1 MKLKQIPEDF
11 HVEELTD
18 VAPGRDGEFAL
29 YRLEKVNWTTPDA
42 LQIVSRQW
50 NVPWKLLGYG
60 GLKDRHAET
69 VQFVSIYRG
78 PRRNLDQERMR
89 LLYLGQVRQPFG
101 SQDIRANRFRIVIRS
116 LTVAE
121 VPTFQKAIAD
131 VSRAGVPNYFDDQRF
146 GSVGADGRFIGRELV
161 FGRYEEGLK
170 MALAAPYEFDRADAK
185 EEKRILIDHWND
197 WLTCKAKLP
206 RGHARSLVD
215 YLVHHPT
222 DFKGAIERL
231 RPELQGIYLSAYQS
245 ELWNRVLAKWLRN
258 AIPQEM
264 LGEVVMQRGPLPAPN
279 ALPPEITERWEK
291 LWLPL
296 ACPRYRPEPND
307 EGLPQLEEV
316 LAEEG
321 LTLKKLK
328 LPGLNR
334 PYFSKGERRGCLKPE
349 EMASTEAVDELNGGK
364 RKLILNFDLPRGSY
378 ATMVVK
384 RIAG

>member
-11 HVEELTD
+11 RVEELTE
-18 VAPGRDGEFAL
+18 VVPGPNGEFAL

-50 NVPWKLLGYG
+50 NVPWNAIGYG

-69 VQFVSIYRG
+69 VQYVSIYRG

-89 LLYLGQVRQPFG
+89 LFYLGQ
-101 SQDIRANRFRIVIRS
+101 IREQFDSKAISANRFRVVLRS
-116 LTVAE
+116 LTSAE
-121 VPTFQKAIAD
+121 VPEIQSAIAG
-131 VSRAGVPNYFDDQRF
+131 VSNAGVPNYFDDQRF

-170 MALAAPYEFDRADAK
+170 MALAAPYEYDRADAK
-185 EEKRILIDHWND
+185 EEKRILLEHWND
-197 WLTCKAKLP
+197 WPVCKSKLQ

-215 YLVHHPT
+215 YLIHHPT

-245 ELWNRVLAKWLRN
+245 ELWNRVLAKWLK
-258 AIPQEM
+258 AFIPHEM
-264 LGEVVMQRGPLPAPN
+264 MGEVVMQRGPLPAPN
-279 ALPPEITERWEK
+279 SLPAEIAEPWEK
-291 LWLPL
+291 LWLPM
-296 ACPRYRPEPND
+296 ACPRYRPEPTD
-307 EGLPQLEEV
+307 VGLPQLEEV

-334 PYFSKGERRGCLKPE
+334 PYFSKGERKACLKPHS
-349 EMASTEAVDELNGGK
+349 MHAAEAADELNGGK

-384 RIAG
+384 RITG

>member
-11 HVEELTD
+11 RVEELSN
-18 VAPGRDGEFAL
+18 VQPSRDGEFAL
-29 YRLEKVNWTTPDA
+29 YRLDKVNWTTPDA

-50 NVPWKLLGYG
+50 NVPFKAIGYG

-69 VQFVSIYRG
+69 TQFVSIYRG
-78 PRRNLDQERMR
+78 PRRNLEQERLR
-89 LLYLGQVRQPFG
+89 LLYLGQVSAPFG
-101 SQDIRANRFRIVIRS
+101 SKDIAANRFRVALRS
-116 LTVAE
+116 LTPDEVACIRKTIAA
-121 VPTFQKAIAD
+121 VAD
-131 VSRAGVPNYFDDQRF
+131 VGVPNYFDDQRF

-185 EEKRILIDHWND
+185 DEKRILLEHWGD
-197 WLTCKAKLP
+197 WPVCKAKLP

-231 RPELQGIYLSAYQS
+231 RPELQGLYLSAYQS
-245 ELWNRVLAKWLRN
+245 ELWNRVLSKWLRN
-258 AIPQEM
+258 HVPAES
-264 LGEVVMQRGPLPAPN
+264 LGSVTMQRGPLPAPV
-279 ALPPEITERWEK
+279 AIPAELAERWAN
-291 LWLPL
+291 LVLPL
-296 ACPRYRPEPND
+296 ACPRYRPEPTD
-307 EGLPQLEEV
+307 DGLKELEDV

-321 LTLKKLK
+321 VALKKLK

-334 PYFSKGERRGCLKPE
+334 PYFSKGERPACLQPMRMNAE
-349 EMASTEAVDELNGGK
+349 EAKDELNGGL
-364 RKLILNFDLPRGSY
+364 RKLVLNFELPRGSY

-384 RIAG
+384 RITG

>member
-11 HVEELTD
+11 RVEELTN
-18 VAPGRDGEFAL
+18 VVPGREGEFAL

-50 NVPWKLLGYG
+50 NVPFKAIGYG

-69 VQFVSIYRG
+69 TQFVTIYRG
-78 PRRNLDQERMR
+78 PRRNLEQERLR
-89 LLYLGQVRQPFG
+89 LLYLGQAFEPFG
-101 SQDIRANRFRIVIRS
+101 SHDIAANRFRVVLRS
-116 LTVAE
+116 LTTEEANEIRRTIAAVAE
-121 VPTFQKAIAD
+121 V
-131 VSRAGVPNYFDDQRF
+131 GVPNYFDDQRF

-161 FGRYEEGLK
+161 FGHYEEGLK

-185 EEKRILIDHWND
+185 EEKRILLEHWND
-197 WLTCKAKLP
+197 WPTCKAKLP

-245 ELWNRVLAKWLRN
+245 ELWNRVLVKWLKARVPAEN
-258 AIPQEM
+258 
-264 LGEVVMQRGPLPAPN
+264 LGEVTMQRGPLPAPV
-279 ALPPEITERWEK
+279 AIPAELSDRWTN
-291 LWLPL
+291 LMLPL
-296 ACPRYRPEPND
+296 ACPRYRPEPTD
-307 EGLPQLEEV
+307 DGLPELEEV

-321 LTLKKLK
+321 VTLKKLK
-328 LPGLNR
+328 LPGLNK
-334 PYFSKGERRGCLKPE
+334 PYFSKGERRACLKP
-349 EMASTEAVDELNGGK
+349 MRMEAQEAGDELNGGK
-364 RKLILNFDLPRGSY
+364 RKLVLNFDLPRGSY

-384 RIAG
+384 RITG